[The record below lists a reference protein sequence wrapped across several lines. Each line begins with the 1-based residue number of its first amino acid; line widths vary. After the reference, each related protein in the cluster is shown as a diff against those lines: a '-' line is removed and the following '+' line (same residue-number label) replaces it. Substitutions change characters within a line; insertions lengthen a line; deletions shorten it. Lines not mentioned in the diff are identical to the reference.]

1 MKSSN
6 NLIKLV
12 VAALVAALCCVAT
25 MVIQIPVPATGGYLN
40 LGDAVVLLSGWLLGP
55 VYGALAAGIGSML
68 ADLFAG
74 YVQYAPATF
83 IVKALMAIIMWT
95 VLYLVRNLS
104 EKHFAISTAFTII
117 GGIVAEAM
125 MVLGYFVFEA
135 FILQYGMGAAAAI
148 VPNMIQGAAGIIAG
162 TLLIGLLTKTGIKER
177 YLN

>member
-1 MKSSN
+1 MKNSN
-6 NLIKLV
+6 SLIKLV

-55 VYGALAAGIGSML
+55 VYGVLAAGIGSML
-68 ADLFAG
+68 ADVFAG

-83 IVKALMAIIMWT
+83 VIKALMALVMWFI
-95 VLYLVRNLS
+95 LYLTRKLS
-104 EKHFAISTAFTII
+104 EKNFALSTAFTII
-117 GGIVAEAM
+117 GGIAAEAV

-135 FILQYGMGAAAAI
+135 FILQYGMGAAAAV

-162 TLLIGLLTKTGIKER
+162 TLLIELLKRTKIREKF
-177 YLN
+177 LK